1 MLCFVCVKRGGAGGE
16 LMRECL
22 HGWVRASV
30 YEEEMEKERQMI
42 EMKLC
47 CAFSMRKAGGQS
59 VWISF
64 GFSFVQ
70 EHGSSARVS
79 MESVY
84 PHG

>member
-1 MLCFVCVKRGGAGGE
+1 
-16 LMRECL
+16 MRECL

-59 VWISF
+59 RLDFFWV
-64 GFSFVQ
+64 
-70 EHGSSARVS
+70 
-79 MESVY
+79 
-84 PHG
+84 